1 MTHNI
6 IKYLAAIA
14 LGAMLLANSALAT
27 PTLVIWDDG
36 GASSAVTLA
45 DPTGIAMYVN
55 PTFDNAWSVVIS
67 TAETKPAFGSATSP
81 VMDIMIQ
88 ATSLGTSGRNLH
100 FSWSDDAFG
109 PLNNGVVQ
117 AQLTGHVVSG
127 TGAGVQYQT
136 FYQGGAGVW
145 NTAAAPSWTLSTDSG
160 VLPPPTYASTLNG
173 AINQASFGLTEYVTI
188 TSSPG
193 GSYSLDASIGGLPGV
208 PDGGTTVMLLGA
220 ALSGLACLRR
230 KMA

>member
-1 MTHNI
+1 MKKLKI
-6 IKYLAAIA
+6 LAVA
-14 LGAMLLANSALAT
+14 LGAVAITSSALAT
-27 PTLVIWDDG
+27 PTLVIWDTG
-36 GASSAVTLA
+36 GSSATVLA
-45 DPTGIAMYVN
+45 APTGLASFASVS
-55 PTFDNAWSVVIS
+55 FDGAWSVVITTS
-67 TAETKPAFGSATSP
+67 ETKPALGSATAP
-81 VMDIMIQ
+81 AMDLNVQ
-88 ATSLGTSGRNLH
+88 ATSLGLASRNLH
-100 FSWSDDAFG
+100 VSWSDDAFG
-109 PLNNGVVQ
+109 PFNSSLV
-117 AQLTGHVVSG
+117 AKLTGHVVSG

-136 FYQGGAGVW
+136 FYQAGAGVW

-188 TSSPG
+188 ASSPG